1 MFFFQTEY
9 KGFEKKSISLNTKF
23 HVRFMG
29 SDIDLPRLLWC
40 CCCFSSLVPKL
51 NFQKDTTSS
60 FFVKKENK
68 SKFTTYRSNEAK

>member
-29 SDIDLPRLLWC
+29 SDIDLPRLLWFF
-40 CCCFSSLVPKL
+40 FSSLVPKL

-60 FFVKKENK
+60 FFVEKK
-68 SKFTTYRSNEAK
+68 